1 MKILLHEDT
10 MVISRY
16 IGGYEG
22 FDGIN
27 NYKKVWLLHED
38 KTLDMKGLQR
48 ITLDLNGFV

>member
-1 MKILLHEDT
+1 MYGFGKGFYGINNYKNIVKILLHEDT

-27 NYKKVWLLHED
+27 NYKKV
-38 KTLDMKGLQR
+38 
-48 ITLDLNGFV
+48 